1 MNKAKRL
8 LIIYTGGTIGMQ
20 QTPEGLAPAVDLAA
34 EIRHMPELGQTFQ
47 THPPVIETLSYN
59 PLLDSSDMTPGHW
72 VRIASDILQ
81 NYQHYDGFVVL
92 HGTDT
97 LAYTASALS
106 FFIERSDKPVVITGA
121 QLPFAY
127 PRSDARN
134 NLISA
139 LEVAANMPDAMTQ
152 VCVVFGSR
160 ILRGNRAT
168 KVSAKAY
175 DAFDSPRYPHLGA
188 IGIDI
193 EYTRRRRFPVAF
205 GNFAKHGQ
213 LPPDDAVALVR
224 LFPGFSA
231 ETLRIIC
238 GSGNLR
244 GIVLE
249 AYGAGNGPSQN
260 HAFQDAIRDAVHKGI
275 VVVVVSQPLDGIV
288 RMNSYAAGSALAR
301 AGAIGGR
308 DMTTEAAVTKL
319 YYLIALG
326 YSSAIITKKM
336 KTPIAG
342 EMLR

>member
-1 MNKAKRL
+1 MTKSKRL

-20 QTPEGLAPAVDLAA
+20 QTPDGLAPAADLAA
-34 EIRHMPELGQTFQ
+34 EIRHMPELGQAFQ
-47 THPPVIETLSYN
+47 THPPLLETLSYD
-59 PLLDSSDMTPGHW
+59 PLLDSSDMTPGRW
-72 VRIASDILQ
+72 VQITRDVLRH
-81 NYQHYDGFVVL
+81 YHRYDGFVVL

-106 FFIERSDKPVVITGA
+106 FFLECSDKPVVITGA

-139 LEVAANMPDAMTQ
+139 LEVAANMPAAMTQ

-193 EYTRRRRFPVAF
+193 EYNRRRRFPLAF
-205 GNFAKHGQ
+205 GNFTRQGQ

-231 ETLRIIC
+231 ATLGAIC

-260 HAFQDAIRDAVHKGI
+260 QDFQNAIREAVQGGI

-288 RMNSYAAGSALAR
+288 RMSSYAAGSALAR
-301 AGAIGGR
+301 AGAISGR
-308 DMTTEAAVTKL
+308 DMTTEAALTKL

-326 YSSAIITKKM
+326 YSADNIAKKM

-342 EMLR
+342 EMRR